1 MFMNSS
7 GSLRTD
13 FSSMVRSLCDSQN
26 RYKSSGDF
34 CLKQAP
40 GKRWSVFLSSF
51 SISLCITLGLSQKL
65 HWCLSPLPYSNSMLF
80 KVLVRWTHTHTYAP
94 TQKQTCYGNGVCEGG
109 LVVVVVG
116 CLMGRGAG
124 RQSKRRRAS
133 HARNTFFL
141 ATWPR
146 VPAIDT
152 TEEENKLWLFS
163 PRSGSKQKREKL
175 NLKPNKA
182 SRRRE
187 RRDQR
192 YWECP
197 GRAVCSSVMWGVKG
211 CGGIYPRL
219 GDVETPVSHAQ
230 HLSGGIPTDKVPQ
243 VALLSASGQVCVIEG
258 LCVWQ
263 WVSECVVEYVCVCAW
278 VSE

>member
-182 SRRRE
+182 SRGFRQAKGKKGPTVLRMSGQSRLLFCDVGCE
-187 RRDQR
+187 RLRWHLPPFGRCRDACQ
-192 YWECP
+192 
-197 GRAVCSSVMWGVKG
+197 
-211 CGGIYPRL
+211 PR
-219 GDVETPVSHAQ
+219 
-230 HLSGGIPTDKVPQ
+230 
-243 VALLSASGQVCVIEG
+243 SASLWRDPNWQSATGGTALCIWAG
-258 LCVWQ
+258 LCDWGF
-263 WVSECVVEYVCVCAW
+263 VCLTM
-278 VSE
+278 S